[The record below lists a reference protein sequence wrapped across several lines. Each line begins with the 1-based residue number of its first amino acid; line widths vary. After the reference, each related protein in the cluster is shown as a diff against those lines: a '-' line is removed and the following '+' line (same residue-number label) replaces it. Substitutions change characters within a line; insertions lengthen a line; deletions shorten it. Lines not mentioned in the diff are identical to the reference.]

1 MLVAAMRIE
10 AGVRGGGG
18 LERGVERECIS
29 AVPHQSYQGV
39 GASGTCGC
47 SRPLGVEQFEL

>member
-10 AGVRGGGG
+10 AGVRRGP
-18 LERGVERECIS
+18 ERGVERECIS